1 MGKNLQ
7 DNNVDYD
14 ILATSYYPYWHGTL
28 DNLKQQFETVKNTY
42 CKDVMVAETS
52 YAYTLEDSDGHA
64 NTVRVGNNDNGADTT
79 EPFTEQGQATAI
91 RNLINTVNEAG
102 GLGVYYWEPAWL
114 TVGNT
119 KGLTG
124 DAYDAQV
131 KENQEKWE
139 KYGSGWASSY
149 ANEYDSKDAG
159 NGTAVRPL
167 TMKPCFIRMARQLL
181 HFMCGIM

>member
-1 MGKNLQ
+1 M
-7 DNNVDYD
+7 
-14 ILATSYYPYWHGTL
+14 
-28 DNLKQQFETVKNTY
+28 
-42 CKDVMVAETS
+42 
-52 YAYTLEDSDGHA
+52 
-64 NTVRVGNNDNGADTT
+64 RVGNNDNGADTT

-124 DAYDAQV
+124 DAYNAQV

-159 NGTAVRPL
+159 KWYGGSAVDNEAMFYPDGTATP
-167 TMKPCFIRMARQLL
+167 AL
-181 HFMCGIM
+181 HVWNYVKTGAVSNLI